1 MTPFRNNNNF
11 LDSTRSLGN
20 GRLSGIIDA
29 SMFYLIALI
38 DEAGRRTFQ
47 VNEQVGLF
55 FRCFACSESFCVS
68 SCSCHLI
75 STFLIVSPIYDS
87 WQEHTPLYLTHDGWG
102 FLLFNLNNCLTFLVI
117 HLIQI
122 SYLLSVKTSN
132 IFLKLFENSSFFGHY
147 GISTNTTFFGTSKKA
162 GGTT

>member
-47 VNEQVGLF
+47 VNE
-55 FRCFACSESFCVS
+55 
-68 SCSCHLI
+68 
-75 STFLIVSPIYDS
+75 
-87 WQEHTPLYLTHDGWG
+87 
-102 FLLFNLNNCLTFLVI
+102 
-117 HLIQI
+117 
-122 SYLLSVKTSN
+122 
-132 IFLKLFENSSFFGHY
+132 
-147 GISTNTTFFGTSKKA
+147 
-162 GGTT
+162 

>member
-1 MTPFRNNNNF
+1 MTPLRNNNNF

-55 FRCFACSESFCVS
+55 FRCFAGS
-68 SCSCHLI
+68 
-75 STFLIVSPIYDS
+75 
-87 WQEHTPLYLTHDGWG
+87 
-102 FLLFNLNNCLTFLVI
+102 
-117 HLIQI
+117 
-122 SYLLSVKTSN
+122 
-132 IFLKLFENSSFFGHY
+132 
-147 GISTNTTFFGTSKKA
+147 
-162 GGTT
+162 